1 MFSVTNI
8 KKKKQKSKSEE
19 GIFLLFS
26 LLQFLNV
33 DGALH
38 LEALQF

>member
-8 KKKKQKSKSEE
+8 KKKKPISKSEE
-19 GIFLLFS
+19 YFLLFS

-38 LEALQF
+38 LEALQL